1 MNVLTFLIPIA
12 LFLGLIGLGAFF
24 WALRNNQFD
33 DPKGQANRI
42 LSDRYDDHPAPDEG
56 AVVRGRAIRLTGR
69 TGAPKQPTCP
79 GALVDG
85 RWRSQMG
92 VVRGCSSVG

>member
-56 AVVRGRAIRLTGR
+56 GGGEGSSNTLDGPDGRA
-69 TGAPKQPTCP
+69 
-79 GALVDG
+79 
-85 RWRSQMG
+85 
-92 VVRGCSSVG
+92 